1 MAEVRVVLDV
11 LFKGLILL
19 LAVLALIPVL
29 HLTLAAIVKG
39 GAVVVSAGLKFFT
52 ETPPPPGDRTYGVLT
67 SLIGTIELAVLSALI
82 GVPIPF
88 MAAILVVEFP
98 HSRLGRIVRLLS
110 RTLLE
115 LPTILIGMFV
125 FAIIVIPLGSPSI
138 LAASIALALVMLP
151 YVTTYL
157 ESALSSVPRTYR
169 EAGLALGMTKARVA
183 FAVVVPIAVR
193 GVVTGVLVGLAK
205 AMGETAPLL
214 FTLGRARTS
223 LNVNPLGPGDAIP
236 LLIYD
241 YAQAPYENLREVA
254 WGATLVLISLFL
266 LIYVLARL
274 AFRGVRV

>member
-1 MAEVRVVLDV
+1 MAEARALLDV

-19 LAVLALIPVL
+19 LAVLALAPVL
-29 HLTLAAIVKG
+29 HLTLTAIVKG
-39 GAVVVSAGLKFFT
+39 GSVIASSGLKFLT
-52 ETPPPPGDRTYGVLT
+52 ETPPPPGGRTYGILT
-67 SLIGTIELAVLSALI
+67 SLTGTIELAMLSALI
-82 GVPIPF
+82 GVPISF
-88 MAAILVVEFP
+88 MAAVLVVEFP
-98 HSRLGRIVRLLS
+98 YSRLSRMVRLLS

-125 FAIIVIPLGSPSI
+125 FAIVVVPLGTPSI

-151 YVTTYL
+151 YATTYI

-183 FAVVVPIAVR
+183 FTVVVPIAVR
-193 GVVTGVLVGLAK
+193 GVVTGILVGLAK

-254 WGATLVLISLFL
+254 WGATLVLITLFL
-266 LIYVLARL
+266 LVYVIARL
-274 AFRGVRV
+274 MFRGVRV

>member
-1 MAEVRVVLDV
+1 MAEVRALLDI
-11 LFKGLILL
+11 LFKGCVLL
-19 LAVLALIPVL
+19 LAFLALVPVL
-29 HLTLAAIVKG
+29 HLTSAAIVNG
-39 GAVVVSAGLKFFT
+39 GPVIASAGLKFFT
-52 ETPPPPGDRTYGVLT
+52 EVPPPPGNRTYGILT
-67 SLIGTIELAVLSALI
+67 SLIGTIELALLSTLV
-82 GVPIPF
+82 GVPISF
-88 MAAILVVEFP
+88 MAAVLVVEFP

-125 FAIIVIPLGSPSI
+125 FTIIVVPLGSPSI

-151 YVTTYL
+151 YVTTYI
-157 ESALSSVPRTYR
+157 EAALSSVPRTYR

-183 FAVVVPIAVR
+183 FTIVVPIAVR
-193 GVVTGVLVGLAK
+193 GVVTGILVGLAK

-223 LNVNPLGPGDAIP
+223 LNVDPLGPGDAIP

-254 WGATLVLISLFL
+254 WGATLVLITLFL
-266 LIYVLARL
+266 LVYVLARL
-274 AFRGVRV
+274 TIRGVRV